1 MFAMGERFM
10 ASTRSDSVIED
21 GLSSPWGSALGEN
34 VGLMGVVIMDEDD
47 DITEDAAERKEGYD
61 LDEEEE

>member
-1 MFAMGERFM
+1 MFAIGERFM

-21 GLSSPWGSALGEN
+21 GLLPWGSALGEN
-34 VGLMGVVIMDEDD
+34 VGFTGVVIIDEDV
-47 DITEDAAERKEGYD
+47 DITEDADRNEGYD